1 MLWLVAGVLALS
13 LGLAAFLHQVA
24 FIESAQIQSAV
35 VGALLRACAAF
46 LTVSFVVMS
55 MVREF
60 NDKVFELMLAQ
71 PWPRAAYLFGK
82 FAGFSTAAVALAL
95 ALSLPL
101 LLFAPVDRVLAWSFS
116 LACELV
122 ILTAASLFFVMTLTH
137 VVPALAAVFGFY
149 VLARSI
155 SAIQVIAGAAESSA
169 RWADRL
175 ADWIVSGIALVLP
188 RFDLMT
194 QTAWLVVQPPAMA
207 TLGNVLLQTALYTLL
222 LVAAAQ
228 FDLHRQNF

>member
-13 LGLAAFLHQVA
+13 LGFAAFLHQVA
-24 FIESAQIQSAV
+24 LIESAQIQSAV

-149 VLARSI
+149 VL
-155 SAIQVIAGAAESSA
+155 V
-169 RWADRL
+169 
-175 ADWIVSGIALVLP
+175 
-188 RFDLMT
+188 
-194 QTAWLVVQPPAMA
+194 
-207 TLGNVLLQTALYTLL
+207 
-222 LVAAAQ
+222 
-228 FDLHRQNF
+228 